1 MAAFAEFSTTPSV
14 NVSCGGFSIAENCA
28 AANMN
33 DVARYIC
40 ASGRQLYDIVAAIDV
55 SSYMPKSGGAF
66 TDSITRSSAGGYW
79 YHAGATQATAPVYTQ
94 PSTSALPSS
103 PAEGTV
109 VLQY

>member
-1 MAAFAEFSTTPSV
+1 MAFSAYSLTPSA
-14 NVSCGGFSIAENCA
+14 NLSINGINIAENCP
-28 AANMN
+28 AANIN
-33 DVARYIC
+33 DALRQI
-40 ASGRQLYDIVAAIDV
+40 AADGRALSDTVSAIDV

-66 TDSITRSSAGGYW
+66 TGSITRASAGGYW

-94 PSTSALPSS
+94 PSASALPSS